1 MIRQITYYRE
11 RVGYKNVCRSGEIVE
26 AVIFNTPELTYKY
39 HIFILHNGKR
49 IKKLYRRSLHGAKK
63 TALRFLQQPDGEGGQ
78 VFFDGALTDFIAVY
92 VGGVKRSVPARMAI
106 PVRSSYERGRA

>member
-1 MIRQITYYRE
+1 MKRRITYYRE
-11 RVGYKNVCRSGEIVE
+11 RVGYQNVCRSGEFVE

-39 HIFILHNGKR
+39 HIFILHNGKQV
-49 IKKLYRRSLHGAKK
+49 KKLYRMSLRGAEK
-63 TALRFLQQPDGEGGQ
+63 TTQRFLQQPDGEGGQ